1 MEFSLDPDALFK
13 PGEAEDFFVAKRE
26 GVTLRGT
33 GRGFSYVN
41 AWWLAELCRL
51 IYRQDASEGVAR
63 GPLEPTRAELLE
75 RVGLRERFFFHEG
88 DLCQGALVEPIATPD
103 AWTALVFRGTH
114 SPQNWLTNTNAVL
127 GAWPK
132 GGQVHVG
139 FRDAL
144 LGQWARIEQALHA
157 ARGPMFF
164 TGHSLGGAFAT
175 LAASL
180 LAPHALYTFGA
191 PRVGNAAFGKSLQ
204 RTAFYRVVNN
214 RDAVTSLP
222 LPFPTL
228 GFTHVGEL
236 RYFDRDGC
244 PREDPGDLSVVWDR
258 IRWEAPTD
266 PAGNSRG
273 FTDLPKFMTDH
284 APINYVALLARYL
297 PTRRQ

>member
-13 PGEAEDFFVAKRE
+13 PGEANDFFAARLE
-26 GVTLRGT
+26 GVEFRASV
-33 GRGFSYVN
+33 RGFSYVN
-41 AWWLAELCRL
+41 AWWLAELCRVM
-51 IYRQDASEGVAR
+51 YRQDASEGVPR
-63 GPLEPTRAELLE
+63 GPSEPTRAALLE
-75 RVGLRERFFFHEG
+75 RVGLRERFFFHESE
-88 DLCQGALVEPIATPD
+88 LCQGALIEPIATPD

-114 SPQNWLTNTNAVL
+114 SPQNWLTNTNAIL

-144 LGQWARIEQALHA
+144 LGQWARIERAMRS
-157 ARGPMFF
+157 ARGPVFF
-164 TGHSLGGAFAT
+164 AGHSLGGAFAT

-180 LAPHALYTFGA
+180 ERPHSIYTFGA
-191 PRVGNAAFGKSLQ
+191 PRVGTAGFGKTL
-204 RTAFYRVVNN
+204 RAAALYRVVNH

-228 GFTHVGEL
+228 GYSHVGEL

-244 PREDPGDLSVVWDR
+244 PCEDPGDLSVVWDR
-258 IRWEAPTD
+258 IRWEPPTD
-266 PAGNSRG
+266 PAGGQRS

-284 APINYVALLARYL
+284 APANYVALLARHL
-297 PTRRQ
+297 PGRQL